1 MNTMRLIPFA
11 LLAFANAAY
20 ALGVT
25 GVSPASHSLTSAR
38 NTHITITFDAAMDAA
53 TINSST
59 ITVFGHWSGVALGSF
74 QMEAGNTRVRFTP
87 TTLFNAGEWVQV
99 TISKNV
105 RTQSGQTLGQGYSW
119 TFWTRPALGN
129 IALAEIQRIAVRRT
143 GEGHIQTYGA
153 HGGDLNKDGFSDFF
167 VPNEISNDCRVFL
180 NNLSG
185 GYSTFTVH
193 PIPNGSRPSTN
204 ESADF
209 NSDGNLDIAVGNSSG
224 DSITVFLG
232 NGTGGFL
239 SVRNYQAAGQVR
251 GLAIADFDGDGD
263 QDIVTANRTGNNLAL
278 LLNNGNGTFAP
289 RTTMDANGVGET
301 ACATADAN
309 GDGILDLFVGCYSSS
324 EICLLLGNG
333 TGGFTFSSKVP
344 AGGSNPWMIAV
355 GDVNGDGRVDVVS
368 ANAGSANAS
377 VIFGNGTGGLSTA
390 TTYAAA
396 SFPIAIDL
404 GDIDGDGDL
413 DLMTSNY
420 TGRNWTYWENNGAG
434 IFSNRRILP
443 AAQAGSCATFHDRD
457 NDGDLDMTGIDEE
470 ADLIFL
476 FRNSGATSVKLETEP
491 IDFVLHQNYPNPF
504 NPVTKVRYQIAEI
517 RSQKS
522 DVSRVTLKVFDLLGR
537 EIAVLIDEVQSA
549 GSYEVE
555 FNASSLS
562 SGIYSYRLTVGGF
575 SATKRMVLS
584 K

>member
-1 MNTMRLIPFA
+1 MHTIRRISFA
-11 LLAFANAAY
+11 LFATVALTGISY
-20 ALGVT
+20 AVGVI
-25 GVSPASHSLTSAR
+25 GISPASHSLASAR
-38 NTHITITFDAAMDAA
+38 NTQITITFDAAMDPA
-53 TINSST
+53 TINASNIS
-59 ITVFGHWSGVALGSF
+59 IFGHWSGVALGTF
-74 QMEAGNTRVRFTP
+74 QLEAGNTRVRFTP
-87 TTLFNAGEWVQV
+87 TTLFNAGEWVLV
-99 TISKNV
+99 SISKNV
-105 RTQSGQTLGQGYSW
+105 RTQAGQTLPQGYAW
-119 TFWTRPALGN
+119 TFWIKPSVGT
-129 IALAEIQRIAVRRT
+129 IVLAEIQRIPVRRS

-180 NNLSG
+180 NDRSG
-185 GYSTFTVH
+185 NYSSFTVH

-209 NSDGNLDIAVGNSSG
+209 NSDGNLDIAVGNSAG

-239 SVRNYQAAGQVR
+239 SIRNYQAAQQVR
-251 GLAIADFDGDGD
+251 GLAVADFDGDGD
-263 QDIVTANRTGNNLAL
+263 ADIVTANRNGNNIAL

-289 RTTMDANGVGET
+289 RTTIDANGVGET

-324 EICLLLGNG
+324 EMSLLLGNG
-333 TGGFTFSSKVP
+333 TGGFTFSSKV
-344 AGGSNPWMIAV
+344 AVGGSSPWMIAV

-377 VIFGNGTGGLSTA
+377 VIFGNGTGGLSAA

-434 IFSNRRILP
+434 VFGNRRTLA

-476 FRNSGATSVKLETEP
+476 FRNGGATSVHFDAQPSEFSLR
-491 IDFVLHQNYPNPF
+491 QNYPNPF
-504 NPVTKVRYQIAEI
+504 NPTTRIPFTL
-517 RSQKS
+517 RSAGF
-522 DVSRVTLKVFDLLGR
+522 VSLKVYDQLGR
-537 EIAVLIDEVQSA
+537 EVATLVNNVIPA
-549 GSYEVE
+549 GEHESE
-555 FNASSLS
+555 FDASNVP
-562 SGIYSYRLTVGGF
+562 SGIYSYRLVAGERRE
-575 SATKRMVLS
+575 TKRMVVI